1 MFLVLEMQ
9 SRDTV
14 VLGGAGEGGGGQHLL
29 KTLLNTVFIEGV
41 ALNGRGRAALRI
53 YSSLHSF

>member
-1 MFLVLEMQ
+1 MQ

-41 ALNGRGRAALRI
+41 ALNGRGGAALRI